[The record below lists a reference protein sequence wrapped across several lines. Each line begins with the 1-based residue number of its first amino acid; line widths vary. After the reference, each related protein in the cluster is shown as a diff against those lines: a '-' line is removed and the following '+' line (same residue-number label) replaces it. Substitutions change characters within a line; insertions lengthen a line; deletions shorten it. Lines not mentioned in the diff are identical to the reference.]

1 MMLRTV
7 LSFACCVALA
17 LAGAIA
23 SAAFAAPAA
32 APARTPPPPL
42 FNELL
47 PHLPDQRLRVDK
59 LTLGDVSI
67 PPHRHSGSVYVY
79 VLEGVALLQ
88 LEGGPETRVEAGGSF
103 FEPGGSRRHTVAK
116 SAVPGE
122 PAIVL
127 AVSISPEGVPA
138 GTFD

>member
-7 LSFACCVALA
+7 LSLAAWVGLA

-23 SAAFAAPAA
+23 GAAFAAPGA

-88 LEGGPETRVEAGGSF
+88 IEGGPETRVEAGGSF
-103 FEPGGSRRHTVAK
+103 LEPGGVRHTVAK

-127 AVSISPEGVPA
+127 AVSITPEGVPA